1 MGNIVFGGL
10 ATGMDTSSII
20 DSLVKLERAPA
31 DKLEARKT
39 DMQKRISI
47 LSDLSTKLK
56 ALGTAAKAVD
66 TPAELRSLKTT
77 VTSGGGTTSELTA
90 ASGPDV
96 QPGTYKVKVDRLAR
110 AETSRSNGFASKD
123 AGVLAAGSLDIM
135 VGEAGL
141 DSPVTIS
148 FGPDDSLDAVAKR
161 INDSAA
167 GVSAAV
173 LFDGT
178 SYRLNI
184 SSKET
189 GAASAI
195 TFGESGNQLGFEDP
209 ASEVVTAQDSLVTVS
224 GTQVS
229 RATNRL
235 TDVVPGITIDLTATS
250 PMGSDGA
257 TITVER
263 DPSGQREKVQKM
275 VDAYNDVAKALSSQ
289 LTYSGQQKGEDTL
302 FGDSTL
308 QSMQRRMGGILA
320 SGVGSG
326 DSQVS
331 ARGLGIELQ
340 SDGTLKLDATKF
352 DRAVAERPADIE
364 KLLVGSG
371 DDGLASKLSSMIEQL
386 TQSGSGTLA
395 TKQEG
400 MRRQMTSF
408 DKQIDRVNS
417 TADAMDTRLRKQ
429 FTALEQNVSAMNSN
443 MSYLTSLLYR

>member
-10 ATGMDTSSII
+10 ATGMDTASII

-31 DKLEARKT
+31 NKLEARKT

-47 LSDLSTKLK
+47 LSDISTKLK
-56 ALGTAAKAVD
+56 ALGTAAKNVD
-66 TPAELRSLKTT
+66 TSAELRSLKTT
-77 VTSGGGTTSELTA
+77 VTGGGGTTSELTA
-90 ASGPDV
+90 TAGPNV
-96 QPGTYKVKVDRLAR
+96 QPGTYKVKVDQLAR

-135 VGEAGL
+135 VGAAGL
-141 DSPVTIS
+141 DNPVTIS
-148 FGPDDSLDAVAKR
+148 FGPTDSLDAVAKR

-167 GVSAAV
+167 GVNAAV

-189 GAASAI
+189 GAANAI
-195 TFGESGNQLGFEDP
+195 TFGESGLQLGFEDP
-209 ASEVVTAQDSLVTVS
+209 AAEVVTAQDSKVTVS

-229 RATNRL
+229 RPSNRL
-235 TDVVPGITIDLTATS
+235 TDVVPGITIDLTAQTQA
-250 PMGSDGA
+250 GSDGA

-263 DPSGQREKVQKM
+263 DPTGQREKVQKM
-275 VDAYNDVAKALSSQ
+275 VDAYNEVAKALSSQ

-308 QSMQRRMGGILA
+308 QSMQRRMGGVIA
-320 SGVGSG
+320 SGFEVGTSK
-326 DSQVS
+326 VS

-340 SDGTLKLDATKF
+340 ADGTLKLDATKF

-364 KLLVGSG
+364 NLLVGNG
-371 DDGLASKLSSMIEQL
+371 NDGLASKLNSMIEQL
-386 TQSGSGTLA
+386 TQSGTGTLA

-400 MRRQMTSF
+400 IRRQMSGF
-408 DKQIDRVNS
+408 DKQIDRINRG
-417 TADAMDTRLRKQ
+417 ADEMDTRLRKQ

-443 MSYLTSLLYR
+443 MSYLQSLLY

>member
-31 DKLEARKT
+31 DKLESRKS

-56 ALGTAAKAVD
+56 ALGTAAKNVD
-66 TPAELRSLKTT
+66 TTAELRSLKTT
-77 VTSGGGTTSELTA
+77 VTGGGGTTSELTA
-90 ASGPDV
+90 TAGPNV
-96 QPGTYKVKVDRLAR
+96 QPGTYKVKVDQLAR
-110 AETSRSNGFASKD
+110 AETSRSNAFASKD

-135 VGEAGL
+135 VGAAGL
-141 DSPVTIS
+141 DNPITIS
-148 FGPDDSLDAVAKR
+148 FGPTDSLDAVAKR
-161 INDSAA
+161 INESAA

-189 GAASAI
+189 GAANAI
-195 TFGESGNQLGFEDP
+195 TFGESGLQLGFEDP
-209 ASEVVTAQDSLVTVS
+209 AAEVVTAQDAKVTVS

-229 RATNRL
+229 RASNRL
-235 TDVVPGITIDLTATS
+235 TDVVPGITIDLTAQTQA
-250 PMGSDGA
+250 GSDGA

-263 DPSGQREKVQKM
+263 DPAGQREKVQKM

-302 FGDSTL
+302 FGDSSL
-308 QSMQRRMGGILA
+308 QSMQRRLGGMMA
-320 SGVGSG
+320 SGFEVG
-326 DSQVS
+326 DSKVS

-340 SDGTLKLDATKF
+340 ADGTLKLDATKF
-352 DRAVAERPADIE
+352 DRALAERPADIE
-364 KLLVGSG
+364 NLLVGNG
-371 DDGLASKLSSMIEQL
+371 NDGLASKLSSMIEQL
-386 TQSGSGTLA
+386 TQSGTGTIA

-400 MRRQMTSF
+400 LRRQMSGF
-408 DKQIDRVNS
+408 DKQIDRINRG
-417 TADAMDTRLRKQ
+417 ADEMDTRLRKQ

-443 MSYLTSLLYR
+443 MSYLQSLLY